1 MGQLKPLVIA
11 ETDVA
16 SDSWDDSVKGVLRF
30 RTLFSGGVTT
40 TQTLTAGIAD
50 LSAGDWLGLH
60 RRTPAEIYYVVE
72 GKGIVTLDG
81 VDHPVSAGAAVYIPG
96 DAEHGIRNTGP
107 TPLRFFYAFA
117 VDSFGDVTYRFSQ

>member
-16 SDSWDDSVKGVLRF
+16 SDCWDDPVKGVLRF
-30 RTLFSGGVTT
+30 RTLFSGGATT

-60 RRTPAEIYYVVE
+60 RHTPAEIYYVVE
-72 GKGIVTLDG
+72 GKGLSPSTASTTPCPPG
-81 VDHPVSAGAAVYIPG
+81 RPSTSRATQSTESATPG
-96 DAEHGIRNTGP
+96 RHR
-107 TPLRFFYAFA
+107 
-117 VDSFGDVTYRFSQ
+117 